1 MLAPILA
8 SENVQTVTLATMSME
23 IRDKV
28 TKSLAHTNMQIV
40 EPNGINISRTLNE
53 VDAGITLSSFAIAET
68 GTVAEIC
75 HQDAD
80 RLTSALPRIHIC
92 LLQRDQILGALAES
106 ASLLRGA
113 VETHGRSAISLISGP
128 SRTADVELKLVL
140 GVHGPHQVHVITYG
154 EE

>member
-1 MLAPILA
+1 MLAPILT
-8 SENVQTVTLATMSME
+8 SENVQTVTLAKMSME

-28 TKSLAHTNMQIV
+28 RKSLIHANMQIV
-40 EPNGINISRTLNE
+40 EPKGINISRTLSE
-53 VDAGITLSSFAIAET
+53 VDAGITLSNFAIAET

-75 HQDAD
+75 HQDVD

-92 LLQRDQILGALAES
+92 LLQCDQILGALTES
-106 ASLLRGA
+106 ASLLRSA
-113 VETHGRSAISLISGP
+113 VKTYGKSAISLISGP

-140 GVHGPHQVHVITYG
+140 GVHGPHQVHVVTYG